1 MINNYI
7 TQMKSNT
14 LLMLLKIAPVLLLI
28 FALIAGVSSAAF
40 GQSSAN
46 ETITASANII
56 QGVSVGDDTQNLKF
70 GNILQDTGKIVLAT
84 DGSVDASAAGT
95 GGSGD
100 GITGGEQRGY
110 VSIESTADTN
120 IRVLLTLPTQLL
132 HSNGSNTLSI
142 QFSTTGTNF
151 NLNGMVSANKPT
163 GEETITAL
171 AGSASGNWT
180 FQEPN
185 GTWNTTQSPSFVM
198 PEGGKAYMVLGAEVV
213 AGRFQALGTYTG
225 DIVVTASILN

>member
-1 MINNYI
+1 MIKTVSI
-7 TQMKSNT
+7 F
-14 LLMLLKIAPVLLLI
+14 LLAVTVLVS
-28 FALIAGVSSAAF
+28 FSSVAL
-40 GQSSAN
+40 GQSNDDATIQATATVIAAMAVGE
-46 ETITASANII
+46 ETQDLEFN
-56 QGVSVGDDTQNLKF
+56 
-70 GNILQDTGKIVLAT
+70 NILVNSAKFISAT
-84 DGSVDASAAGT
+84 DGSVDASAAST

-110 VSIESTADTN
+110 VSIESTAGTN

-132 HSNGSNTLSI
+132 HSDESNTLSI

-151 NLNGMVSANKPT
+151 NLNGLVSANKPS
-163 GEETITAL
+163 GEETLTAL

-198 PEGGKAYMVLGAEVV
+198 PEGGKAYMVLGAKVV
-213 AGRFQALGTYTG
+213 AGGFQTLGTYTG